1 MAVGFIP
8 KHIEE
13 FPLSELTPEEAL
25 ALVIKTAE
33 KSGWQVNYV
42 SRSGIMAY
50 SNNGMMQWNAEI
62 TITLG
67 DGSMNI
73 KSVSAGS
80 DMVDWGKN
88 KKTVQAFITTFQEL
102 KANYSK
108 EELHMEY
115 LLVEDQ
121 LPPDAEDQLRLPPAT
136 KVQQFQNFLGI
147 FKPVKG
153 YFATPILMDLNIL
166 IFILMVISGAG
177 FFSPESADLI
187 TWGANF
193 KPLTL
198 AGEWW
203 RLITCCFVHIGII
216 HIVFNMYALLYIG
229 VLLEPILGTTKFL
242 IVYLLTGL
250 VASMTSL
257 WWHDLTVS
265 AGASGAIF
273 GMYGVLFALMTGK
286 LIDRQANKSLFA
298 SIGLFIGYN
307 LLFGLSIGADNAA
320 HMGGLISG
328 FAIGYALIPGL
339 VKADNKTLNY
349 GSLAAIAVA
358 IIGLSIFVFMK
369 LPNNIGTYDKKIEEF
384 VRLEDQALTIY
395 KLPNETPTDTLLSVI
410 QNKGIRS
417 WEKNIKILEGLQGLD
432 LPTDYETR
440 IHLLKEYCQLRIKT
454 YQLIYKSVANN
465 TNEYKQQI
473 DSIDAQ
479 ITLKINEI
487 DGKQ

>member
-8 KHIEE
+8 KHTEE
-13 FPLSELTPEEAL
+13 FPFNDLTTEEAL
-25 ALVIKTAE
+25 ALIVKAAE
-33 KSGWQVNYV
+33 KTGWQVNYV

-50 SNNGMMQWNAEI
+50 SNNGIMKWNAEI
-62 TITLG
+62 TITLE
-67 DGSMNI
+67 DGSI
-73 KSVSAGS
+73 RVKSASAGN

-88 KKTVQAFITTFQEL
+88 KKTVEAFITTFQEL
-102 KANYSK
+102 KASYSK
-108 EELHMEY
+108 EELRMEY
-115 LLVEDQ
+115 LLMEDQ
-121 LPPDAEDQLRLPPAT
+121 LTPDAEDELRLPPAT
-136 KVQQFQNFLGI
+136 KAQQFQNFLGM

-153 YFATPILMDLNIL
+153 YFVTPILMDLNIL

-187 TWGANF
+187 AWGANF

-242 IVYLLTGL
+242 VAYLLTGL

-273 GMYGVLFALMTGK
+273 GMYGVLFAFMTGK

-307 LLFGLSIGADNAA
+307 LLFGLSIGADNSA

-339 VKADNKTLNY
+339 TKADNKALNY
-349 GSLAAIAVA
+349 GSLAGISVV
-358 IIGLSIFVFMK
+358 IVGLSMFVFMK
-369 LPNNIGTYDKKIEEF
+369 LPNNVGTYDKKMEEF
-384 VRLEDQALTIY
+384 VRLEDQALEIY
-395 KLPNETPTDTLLSVI
+395 KLPNETPTDTLLSAI

-417 WEKNIKILEGLQGLD
+417 WEENIKILEGLQDLD
-432 LPTDYETR
+432 LPNDYETR
-440 IHLLKEYCQLRIKT
+440 IHLLKEYCQLRLKS

-465 TNEYKQQI
+465 TTEYKQQL
-473 DSIDAQ
+473 DSFGTQ